1 MQLALF
7 SQTPFSQDQAQATRV
22 LPGRTAELE
31 AQASNDDS
39 FHEKSFHEEGSPWR
53 MVLCVLANVIGGA
66 ILLSGMF
73 ILPHVIARM
82 LS

>member
-7 SQTPFSQDQAQATRV
+7 SQTPISQVQSQATRV
-22 LPGRTAELE
+22 LPHRSAGLE

-39 FHEKSFHEEGSPWR
+39 FDDVGSMWR
-53 MVLCVLANVIGGA
+53 LVLCVLANVIGGS

-73 ILPHVIARM
+73 ILPHIIARI

>member
-7 SQTPFSQDQAQATRV
+7 SQTPFSQVQSQATRV
-22 LPGRTAELE
+22 LPGRTAGLE

-39 FHEKSFHEEGSPWR
+39 FHDENSSLR
-53 MVLCVLANVIGGA
+53 MMLCVLGNVIGGA

-73 ILPHVIARM
+73 ILPHVIAKM

>member
-7 SQTPFSQDQAQATRV
+7 SQTPFSQAQSQATRV
-22 LPGRTAELE
+22 LPDRTAGLE

-39 FHEKSFHEEGSPWR
+39 FHEDGSPWR

-66 ILLSGMF
+66 ILLYGMF
-73 ILPHVIARM
+73 ILPQLLAIM
-82 LS
+82 LR

>member
-7 SQTPFSQDQAQATRV
+7 SQTPFSQVQSQATRV
-22 LPGRTAELE
+22 LPDRT
-31 AQASNDDS
+31 
-39 FHEKSFHEEGSPWR
+39 FHEEGSPWR

-73 ILPHVIARM
+73 ILPHVIARI
-82 LS
+82 LG